1 MDSWSLLCTRRAAT
15 KPFLTWDGPE
25 YSWAKQTKPGGG
37 GPRCRGAG
45 CGSAKGDW
53 SRAPRTAGWR
63 KLLYVRPRKRRGRHP
78 TLVAVGSLRGRGPGH
93 EKKAAAHDASAPLLL
108 LQCCAEPTTRF
119 ARGERLMQWQW
130 RSPIPCDFSIA
141 VVARSGL
148 GRLPRRSPAF
158 EGGDAPDDG
167 GRAHVHRR
175 GVARLFPKYRL
186 A

>member
-1 MDSWSLLCTRRAAT
+1 MDSWSLLCTRRRAAT

-93 EKKAAAHDASAPLLL
+93 EKKSGRARRVHTAVAAAVL
-108 LQCCAEPTTRF
+108 R
-119 ARGERLMQWQW
+119 
-130 RSPIPCDFSIA
+130 
-141 VVARSGL
+141 
-148 GRLPRRSPAF
+148 
-158 EGGDAPDDG
+158 
-167 GRAHVHRR
+167 RAHHSLRSWR
-175 GVARLFPKYRL
+175 KADAMAVAISDSLWFLDRSSSTLRPR
-186 A
+186 